1 MCQKCWSKAQRKQ
14 SSFNQF
20 LRKKRTAEEIYQ
32 FLSPHLQAE
41 LEPEPDQ
48 VLVPDPEPG
57 PYPDQEPRPD
67 PDPEPGPDPDQE
79 PGPHPYPEPGPH
91 PYPEP
96 LLSPKQGQ
104 DLDPEGQ
111 LRPALDLHQEK
122 STLCML
128 CCLLFQTHEK
138 MDIHMKRH
146 SIRKK
151 TPLR

>member
-57 PYPDQEPRPD
+57 PYPDQEP
-67 PDPEPGPDPDQE
+67 
-79 PGPHPYPEPGPH
+79 GPHPYPEPGTH
-91 PYPEP
+91 PYTEP

-128 CCLLFQTHEK
+128 CGLLFQTHEK

>member
-1 MCQKCWSKAQRKQ
+1 MCQRCWSKAQRKQ
-14 SSFNQF
+14 SSLNQF

-32 FLSPHLQAE
+32 FLSPHPQAE

-57 PYPDQEPRPD
+57 PDPDQESRPDPDPEPEPDPDQEPRPD
-67 PDPEPGPDPDQE
+67 PDPEPGPHPDQE
-79 PGPHPYPEPGPH
+79 PG
-91 PYPEP
+91 
-96 LLSPKQGQ
+96 K
-104 DLDPEGQ
+104 
-111 LRPALDLHQEK
+111 EK

-128 CCLLFQTHEK
+128 CGLLFHTHEK

>member
-57 PYPDQEPRPD
+57 PYPDQEP
-67 PDPEPGPDPDQE
+67 
-79 PGPHPYPEPGPH
+79 GPHPYPEPGTH
-91 PYPEP
+91 PYTEP

-128 CCLLFQTHEK
+128 CCLLFQTHKK